1 MTVIGQLIGGNNHM
15 RIFEKRALRGANYYH
30 QLPVIFMGLELGE
43 LEERPSNTV
52 PNFLINL
59 KTLLPSLQEHTCSP
73 GVVGG
78 FFQRIESGTW
88 AGHISEHVA
97 LELQNLIGHPVNFG
111 KTFTKEPKGTY
122 HMVYRYCIEAVG
134 LRAGEMAVELV
145 NRLFEGK
152 LTEIAPLLAELR
164 MLEEESSFGPSTQAI
179 VDEATSRG
187 ISYNRLNKDSYVQ
200 LGDGKYQRRIEATL
214 MDSTSAIGVEIA
226 ADKERTKEILANSG
240 IAVSKG
246 KRITQLNDAIETA
259 ESIGY
264 PVVLKPQTG
273 NHGRGV
279 VVNIQDESTL
289 RLAFEKLSLM
299 TSQMIVEQ
307 HLEGF
312 DYRLMVIDG
321 KFVAAALRQPA
332 YVIGDGEAS
341 ISELIDRLND
351 DPLRGNGHE
360 KVLTKV
366 KIDHD
371 TQRVLGL
378 QNFHLSTVLT
388 LKQRAYVKATA
399 NLSSGGTAVDVTE
412 TVHPTIKRMA
422 ERVSQLI
429 GLNVMGIDLI
439 ADSLEEPLDSSRAGI
454 IEVNAGPGFR
464 MHLCPS
470 EGIPRNIASSVID
483 MLFPEGTPHT
493 VPICAITGT
502 NGKTTTS
509 RLITHILS
517 QQGQI
522 VGLASTD
529 AVEINHTPI
538 LKGDYSGPAG
548 AVAVLADQT
557 IDYAVLEVA
566 RGGIIRRGLGF
577 RECDVGVLL
586 NVSSDHLG
594 FGGIDTLEELTRL
607 KSVVTE
613 SVKPEGYTVYN
624 ADDPLV
630 MSRAGKTKGSTIYF
644 SLDDQNDI
652 LLENLKNGRAN
663 VTLVGKQVVIQKP
676 DQQVV
681 IGEIDEFPMT
691 FAGQA
696 QFNVKNLM
704 AAIAATYALGVPI
717 EQIRAGVMSF
727 NTSISQS
734 PGRMN
739 VIDIGEFKVVI
750 DYGHN
755 PGAIH
760 ATGDFFRR
768 LMPGRKIRLASGVGN
783 RREEDIKAYGQA
795 VAQYFDQ
802 VILCDSAPRNR
813 PLGETAEIVK
823 QGMLEGGMEAN
834 AIELVYDE
842 ILATRRALEMAE
854 PNDLVVLQADN
865 IAKVTQ
871 DVLDFKREY
880 TANQILSLKQ

>member
-1 MTVIGQLIGGNNHM
+1 
-15 RIFEKRALRGANYYH
+15 
-30 QLPVIFMGLELGE
+30 
-43 LEERPSNTV
+43 
-52 PNFLINL
+52 
-59 KTLLPSLQEHTCSP
+59 
-73 GVVGG
+73 
-78 FFQRIESGTW
+78 
-88 AGHISEHVA
+88 
-97 LELQNLIGHPVNFG
+97 
-111 KTFTKEPKGTY
+111 
-122 HMVYRYCIEAVG
+122 
-134 LRAGEMAVELV
+134 MAVELV
-145 NRLFEGK
+145 NRLFDGE
-152 LTEIAPLLAELR
+152 LTAIEPLLVELR
-164 MLEEESSFGPSTQAI
+164 MLEDENSFGPSTQAI
-179 VDEATSRG
+179 VNEAASRG
-187 ISYNRLNKDSYVQ
+187 ISYTRLNEDSYVQ

-214 MDSTSAIGVEIA
+214 MDNTSAIGVEIA
-226 ADKERTKEILANSG
+226 ADKERTKEILANNG

-246 KRITQLNDAIETA
+246 KRITQLVDAIETA

-264 PVVLKPQTG
+264 PVVLKPQKG

-279 VVNIQDESTL
+279 VVNIQNEAGL

-299 TSQMIVEQ
+299 TSQMIVEK

-312 DYRLMVIDG
+312 VYRLMVIDG

-332 YVIGDGEAS
+332 YVIGDGKAN
-341 ISELIDRLND
+341 ISELIERLNNN
-351 DPLRGNGHE
+351 PLRGDGHQ

-366 KIDHD
+366 TIDHD

-378 QNFHLSTVLT
+378 QNFHLSTILT

-399 NLSSGGTAVDVTE
+399 NLSSGGTAVDVTD
-412 TVHPTIKRMA
+412 TVHPSIKLLA

-439 ADSLEEPLDSSRAGI
+439 ADSIEEPLDSNRTGI

-464 MHLCPS
+464 MHLYPS
-470 EGIPRNIASSVID
+470 EGTRRNVASSVID

-529 AVEINHTPI
+529 AVEINHVPI
-538 LKGDYSGPAG
+538 FKGDYSGPAG
-548 AVAVLADQT
+548 AVAVLADPT

-566 RGGIIRRGLGF
+566 RGGIIRRGVGF
-577 RECDVGVLL
+577 QTCDVGVLL

-594 FGGIDTLEELTRL
+594 FGGIETLEELTRL

-613 SVKPEGYTVYN
+613 SVKPEGYDVYN

-630 MSRAGKTKGSTIYF
+630 MSRADKTNGKTIYF
-644 SLDDQNDI
+644 SHDSQNDI
-652 LLENLKNGRAN
+652 LLKNLINGQSN
-663 VTLVGKQVVIQKP
+663 VTQEGKQVVIQKP

-681 IGEIDEFPMT
+681 IGQIDEFPMT

-696 QFNVKNLM
+696 QFNIENMM

-717 EQIRAGVMSF
+717 EQIRAGLLNF
-727 NTSISQS
+727 NSSISQS

-739 VIDIGEFKVVI
+739 VVDIGEFKVVI

-760 ATGDFFRR
+760 ATGEFFCH

-802 VILCDSAPRNR
+802 VVLCDSAPRNR
-813 PLGETAEIVK
+813 RLGETAALGK
-823 QGMLEGGMEAN
+823 QGMLEGGMEAH

-854 PNDLVVLQADN
+854 PSDLVVLQADN
-865 IAKVTQ
+865 IVKVTQ
-871 DVLDFKREY
+871 EVLDFKKEY
-880 TANQILSLKQ
+880 TAKKNIY